1 MKYNCFKMDSIYEQ
15 FIPAPSISEIPQEM
29 TCTTCGGCTRTT
41 EDGFKVCSNF
51 ECGTLIIHVID
62 EAPEWRFYEESASN
76 PTRCG
81 LPINP
86 LLPKSSYG
94 CKIGRGGKSSY
105 EMIRISRCNEW
116 LSMPY
121 SEIAKYNSF
130 QYITLMANNAGIPKM
145 IVDEACI
152 YHSQISE
159 HQTFRGLNK
168 DGIIAASIYIA
179 CRIQNIPRTAKEI
192 ARMFH
197 LDSTSA
203 TKGCRNAMTIINEIE
218 QHKLNDSQIKYTNT
232 TPSAFID
239 RYCSYLN
246 MAADYITL
254 AKFVAMKIEKQNMI
268 PEHTPNS
275 VATGI
280 IYLISN
286 EFELNISKK
295 DIQQVSDISEVTI
308 NKCFQTIEHLKH
320 LLIPSQA
327 YTMFKSRA

>member
-1 MKYNCFKMDSIYEQ
+1 MDDIFNQ
-15 FIPAPSISEIPQEM
+15 FIPTKIVDDISQEC
-29 TCTTCGGCTRTT
+29 TCSSCGELTRFT
-41 EDGFKVCSNF
+41 EDGFRVCSNSN
-51 ECGTLIIHVID
+51 CGTIITHVID

-86 LLPKSSYG
+86 LLPKSSFG
-94 CKIGRGGKSSY
+94 CKIGRGGKLSY
-105 EMIRISRCNEW
+105 EMLRISRCNEW
-116 LSMPY
+116 SSMPY

-130 QYITLMANNAGIPKM
+130 QYITLMANNAGISKM
-145 IVDEACI
+145 IVEEACA

-203 TKGCRNAMTIINEIE
+203 TKGCRNAMTIINELE
-218 QHKLNDSQIKYTNT
+218 QKKSNDIQLVYTST

-239 RYCSYLN
+239 RYCSHLN
-246 MAADYITL
+246 MAKDYITL

-308 NKCFQTIEHLKH
+308 NKCFQTIEQLKQI
-320 LLIPSQA
+320 LIPPQA
-327 YTMFKSRA
+327 YTMFKSRT

>member
-1 MKYNCFKMDSIYEQ
+1 MDDILDQ
-15 FIPAPSISEIPQEM
+15 FCPKVQIDCNDAESAECCVLCNS
-29 TCTTCGGCTRTT
+29 TTRLA
-41 EDGFKVCSNF
+41 EDGFMVCCNSA
-51 ECGTLIIHVID
+51 CGYVVIHVID
-62 EAPEWRFYEESASN
+62 DAPEWRFYEESSTN

-81 LPINP
+81 LPTNP

-94 CKIGRGGKSSY
+94 CKIGRGGKMPY
-105 EMIRISRCNEW
+105 EMMRISRCNDW

-121 SEIAKYNSF
+121 REIAQYNAF
-130 QYITLMANNAGIPKM
+130 QYINLMASNAGIPKM
-145 IVDEACI
+145 IVEEACA
-152 YHSQISE
+152 YHNQISG

-179 CRIQNIPRTAKEI
+179 CRIENYPRTAKEI

-203 TKGCRNAMTIINEIE
+203 TKGCRTAMTIINELE
-218 QHKLNDSQIKYTNT
+218 QNKVNVSQIKYTNT
-232 TPSAFID
+232 TPSSFIP
-239 RYCSYLN
+239 RYSSHLH
-246 MAADYITL
+246 MAQDYTKL
-254 AKFVAMKIEKQNMI
+254 ANFIAMKIEKNNMI

-275 VATGI
+275 VAAGI

-308 NKCFQTIEHLKH
+308 NKCFKTIEHMKA
-320 LLIPSQA
+320 LLIPSNA
-327 YTMFKSRA
+327 YSKFKLRS

>member
-1 MKYNCFKMDSIYEQ
+1 MDAILEQ
-15 FIPAPSISEIPQEM
+15 FFPTKVIDSDDTESSE
-29 TCTTCGGCTRTT
+29 CCNLCNSTTRLS
-41 EDGFKVCSNF
+41 EDGFMVCSNSD
-51 ECGTLIIHVID
+51 CGYVVIQVID
-62 EAPEWRFYEESASN
+62 DAPEWRFYEESSTN

-81 LPINP
+81 LPTNP

-94 CKIGRGGKSSY
+94 CKIGRGGKLSY
-105 EMIRISRCNEW
+105 EMMRISRCNDW

-121 SEIAKYNSF
+121 REIAQYNAF
-130 QYITLMANNAGIPKM
+130 QYINLMASNSGIPKM
-145 IVDEACI
+145 IIDEACT
-152 YHSQISE
+152 YHNQISG

-179 CRIQNIPRTAKEI
+179 CRIENYPRTAKEI

-203 TKGCRNAMTIINEIE
+203 TKGCRTAMTIINELE
-218 QHKLNDSQIKYTNT
+218 QNKVNVSQIKYTNT
-232 TPSAFID
+232 TPSSFIP
-239 RYCSYLN
+239 RYASELH
-246 MAADYITL
+246 MAQDYIKL
-254 AKFVAMKIEKQNMI
+254 ANFIAMKIEKGNMI

-275 VATGI
+275 VAAGI

-308 NKCFQTIEHLKH
+308 NKCFKTIEHIKG
-320 LLIPSQA
+320 LLIPSNV
-327 YTMFKSRA
+327 YSKFKSRS